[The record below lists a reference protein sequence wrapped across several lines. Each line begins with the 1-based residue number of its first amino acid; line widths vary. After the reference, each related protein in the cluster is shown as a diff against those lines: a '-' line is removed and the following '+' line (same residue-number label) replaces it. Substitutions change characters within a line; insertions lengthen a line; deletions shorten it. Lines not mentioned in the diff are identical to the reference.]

1 MIGRGQPAAFPRFDQ
16 CHAHPG
22 SCAVS
27 NSLPRL
33 GHFAA
38 SDFNLQ
44 LLGTY
49 NPTFSILA
57 WILQES

>member
-16 CHAHPG
+16 CHAHPV
-22 SCAVS
+22 SCAAS
-27 NSLPRL
+27 NALPGF

-38 SDFNLQ
+38 SDFNFQ

-49 NPTFSILA
+49 NRTFSMLI